1 MTRVTLMLFAPGDGL
16 DSAQRVARQR
26 AQARIALARCAALAG
41 APPDGWRQDDNDR
54 PIANAGFFW
63 SIAHKRLCAVA
74 AIANCPVGVDV
85 ECIKPRTSEHFDEV
99 AAPREW
105 AVLGG
110 RSQRHFFRLWTA
122 KEAVL
127 KSTGVGMAGWDGCQ
141 VIRVIDDRRMTL
153 TFDPSM
159 PGSTVEVE
167 HFEHADHI
175 AAVTAHSRV
184 EWTVLLILITLAV
197 TLTLSSPSPT
207 ANATWLKASCRP
219 LFQPSGVSYVRSDS
233 TGAGASEGA
242 KSARS
247 IFTIVAVAPFSGTL

>member
-26 AQARIALARCAALAG
+26 TQARIALARCAVLAG
-41 APPDGWRQDDNDR
+41 APLDGWRQDESDR
-54 PIANAGFFW
+54 PIANDGFHW

-74 AIANCPVGVDV
+74 AIADCPVGVDV
-85 ECIKPRTSEHFDEV
+85 ECIKPRTSEHFEEV
-99 AAPREW
+99 ATPEEW

-127 KSTGVGMAGWDGCQ
+127 KSTGVGMAGWDDCR
-141 VIRVIDDRRMTL
+141 VIRVIDDRRL
-153 TFDPSM
+153 SVAFDPGA

-175 AAVTAHSRV
+175 AAVTARGSV
-184 EWTVLLILITLAV
+184 EWTVLSHDDPTTSTSQPGSSHAV
-197 TLTLSSPSPT
+197 GP
-207 ANATWLKASCRP
+207 
-219 LFQPSGVSYVRSDS
+219 
-233 TGAGASEGA
+233 
-242 KSARS
+242 
-247 IFTIVAVAPFSGTL
+247 